1 MDLPDTTGLS
11 WREGV
16 YWCLRCDRARTRSP
30 PPAALHSSM
39 LPFAAQSSPPL
50 EFPAPIR
57 TPVSA
62 PRPPVP
68 APHQRP
74 PVSAPRECPQV
85 PSPPE
90 CPSEPAPQCLYPA
103 PASRAPTPRLPGST
117 VTCVFLLSFLFS
129 LIWSVFLCCIST
141 SLLVERRQ
149 SDEANQVV
157 YVNLVPPREWDAA
170 SQGLNSGIP
179 ASACFIPRS
188 WQRLDRTYF

>member
-16 YWCLRCDRARTRSP
+16 YWCLRCDWARTRSP

-39 LPFAAQSSPPL
+39 LLFAAQSSPPL

-85 PSPPE
+85 P
-90 CPSEPAPQCLYPA
+90 APRE
-103 PASRAPTPRLPGST
+103 RAPSSALSSRVPIRARSPVPLSCTGLQGTHAPPSGENCHMCVPVEFPVFPCLDSVYVLYKHQLIGGEETEWWSQSGCVCKLGST
-117 VTCVFLLSFLFS
+117 EGMRRCV
-129 LIWSVFLCCIST
+129 
-141 SLLVERRQ
+141 
-149 SDEANQVV
+149 
-157 YVNLVPPREWDAA
+157 
-170 SQGLNSGIP
+170 SGP
-179 ASACFIPRS
+179 
-188 WQRLDRTYF
+188 